1 MGKNL
6 FKLNLTIF
14 SFQIKQNIAV
24 YSKPGAA
31 EAGRQWGPVP
41 PPPPP
46 PPPIQKC
53 PFWSMP
59 LHFRNASADSV
70 ANCFTGSHL
79 RQVVDIVV
87 DKRRWPSLYHSQSFK
102 LRSRKRSSM
111 TSQTQSI

>member
-41 PPPPP
+41 PPPPTFFKSEKSALFSGL
-46 PPPIQKC
+46 KC
-53 PFWSMP
+53 P
-59 LHFRNASADSV
+59 
-70 ANCFTGSHL
+70 
-79 RQVVDIVV
+79 I
-87 DKRRWPSLYHSQSFK
+87 
-102 LRSRKRSSM
+102 
-111 TSQTQSI
+111 

>member
-41 PPPPP
+41 PPP
-46 PPPIQKC
+46 
-53 PFWSMP
+53 
-59 LHFRNASADSV
+59 
-70 ANCFTGSHL
+70 HL
-79 RQVVDIVV
+79 
-87 DKRRWPSLYHSQSFK
+87 KNGKS
-102 LRSRKRSSM
+102 
-111 TSQTQSI
+111 TS